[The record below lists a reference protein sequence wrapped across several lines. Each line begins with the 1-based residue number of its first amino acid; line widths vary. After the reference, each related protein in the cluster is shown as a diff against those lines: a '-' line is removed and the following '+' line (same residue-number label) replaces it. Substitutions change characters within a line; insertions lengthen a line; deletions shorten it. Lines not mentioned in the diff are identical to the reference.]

1 MPGQR
6 KVMSGRVISAK
17 MQKTVVVAVESTKKH
32 SLYGKILRTT
42 KNYMAHDEE
51 GAAREGD
58 LVRIEE
64 SRPLSRR
71 KRWKVIEVVKSVAP
85 VESSES

>member
-6 KVMSGRVISAK
+6 RVIDGRVISAK

-32 SLYGKILRTT
+32 NLYNKVLRTT

-51 GAAREGD
+51 GACKEGD

-71 KRWKVIEVVKSVAP
+71 KRWTVIEVVKSVTPA
-85 VESSES
+85 ESLE

>member
-6 KVMSGRVISAK
+6 KVLNGRVVSTK
-17 MQKTVVVAVESTKKH
+17 MQKTVVVEVEMTKKH
-32 SLYGKILRTT
+32 SLYNKVLRTT

-51 GAAREGD
+51 GACKEGD

-71 KRWKVIEVVKSVAP
+71 KRWKVIEVVKSVAS
-85 VESSES
+85 VESPE

>member
-6 KVMSGRVISAK
+6 KVLNGRVVSTK
-17 MQKTVVVAVESTKKH
+17 MQKTVVVEVEMTKKH
-32 SLYGKILRTT
+32 SLYNKVLRTT

-51 GAAREGD
+51 EACKEGD

-64 SRPLSRR
+64 SRPLSHR
-71 KRWKVIEVVKSVAP
+71 KRWKVIEVVKSVAS
-85 VESSES
+85 VESPE